1 MHNVETYMHAKIH
14 TYIHSIRIYNVQAH
28 MRKLDV
34 TCVGLSKQCHTVSHI
49 RTRASIFQSKRCHH
63 STTRCLTLLC
73 VFISRTNVPV
83 TGGGF
88 SIGVG
93 GIARP
98 FLHCRDISHA
108 VHILGHARHGE
119 RTRIRILSLEML
131 RGFCVLWVSAGRG
144 DSKFRYP
151 TRRKLMAIDGNFL

>member
-1 MHNVETYMHAKIH
+1 MHTKIH
-14 TYIHSIRIYNVQAH
+14 TYIHKYIHSIRIRTYNVQAH

-34 TCVGLSKQCHTVSHI
+34 TCVSLSKQCQAESHI
-49 RTRASIFQSKRCHH
+49 RTRASIFQSKRCHTH

-73 VFISRTNVPV
+73 VFISRTNVPI